1 MQLFF
6 PSDGLEAED
15 KGPTMTFY
23 IVYLYS
29 TGLPIF
35 ASETLHTLELAQ
47 ITCDHNEPEQ
57 RAWPVIT
64 KS

>member
-1 MQLFF
+1 
-6 PSDGLEAED
+6 
-15 KGPTMTFY
+15 MTFY